1 MQVRPVKD
9 DWIFSVKEDLEI
21 LGIPFDEENIQT
33 TKKEAFKKIVNTKI
47 REASHSS
54 LLQDK
59 KGKLENLSS
68 HYEMKE
74 YLSTDKLTLQQK
86 QLLFN
91 LRYRMVLVK
100 CNYKRK
106 YEENLFCTLCDTQAE
121 ESQEHLLVC
130 PALLEEI
137 VEDKTVKYLDI
148 FGPLEKQVK
157 AVRYLSQIISVRKV
171 KLKEQE
177 NFLK

>member
-1 MQVRPVKD
+1 MIKLKQWKD
-9 DWIFSVKEDLEI
+9 KFIFLTKEDLEI
-21 LGIPFDEENIQT
+21 LGIPFDEEQIRS
-33 TKKEAFKKIVNTKI
+33 TKKEAFKKLVNTKI

-68 HYEMKE
+68 HYGLKE
-74 YLSTDKLTLQQK
+74 YLSSDKLTLQHK

-91 LRYRMVLVK
+91 LRTRMVMVK

-106 YEENLFCTLCDTQAE
+106 YEGNLLCTLCDTQSE

-130 PALLEEI
+130 PALLEDI
-137 VEDKTVKYLDI
+137 VVDK
-148 FGPLEKQVK
+148 
-157 AVRYLSQIISVRKV
+157 SV
-171 KLKEQE
+171 
-177 NFLK
+177 N